1 MSEHQHHG
9 GVDLINRKVINECYR
24 LNNIASMSISDGDY
38 EEAIALLTKGLKQ
51 SLSFDCCKCYSLQSC
66 FLIREE
72 REEEEELEEQE
83 QDYSMDCYSSIDKN
97 DDDCYGFVY
106 RKALR
111 VNMSSSIEQQM
122 HYYTGSTLRVIIVFN
137 LALAYHLKA
146 IATTIITATA
156 VTPTSTSST
165 SSTTTTTKLLQQS
178 LHLYMLAYRLHTEY
192 EEQQQ
197 QEQEQESSSTTSTS
211 LFNSDNLGNLRFVMI
226 ISNNIGEIHRIS
238 NDTTKHVRCLEHVLS
253 CIMHT
258 VVNFNNCSSNSS
270 SISSNRNH
278 QNHGHGNDYLHYS
291 SFDLNG
297 FHHNLSGKYQYA
309 PAA

>member
-1 MSEHQHHG
+1 
-9 GVDLINRKVINECYR
+9 
-24 LNNIASMSISDGDY
+24 MSISDGNY

-51 SLSFDCCKCYSLQSC
+51 SLSFDCCTCYSLQSC

-72 REEEEELEEQE
+72 REEEEE

-146 IATTIITATA
+146 IATSIITATA
-156 VTPTSTSST
+156 AAPTSTSST
-165 SSTTTTTKLLQQS
+165 TTTTTTKLLQQS

-197 QEQEQESSSTTSTS
+197 QQQQESTSTTSTS

-238 NDTTKHVRCLEHVLS
+238 NDTTKHVRCLEHV
-253 CIMHT
+253 
-258 VVNFNNCSSNSS
+258 
-270 SISSNRNH
+270 
-278 QNHGHGNDYLHYS
+278 
-291 SFDLNG
+291 
-297 FHHNLSGKYQYA
+297 
-309 PAA
+309 

>member
-24 LNNIASMSISDGDY
+24 LNNIASMSISDGNY

-51 SLSFDCCKCYSLQSC
+51 SLSFDCCTCYSLQSC

-72 REEEEELEEQE
+72 REEEE
-83 QDYSMDCYSSIDKN
+83 QDNSMDCYSSIDKN

-156 VTPTSTSST
+156 AAAPTSTSSA
-165 SSTTTTTKLLQQS
+165 TTTTKLLQQS

-192 EEQQQ
+192 EEQQQQQQ

-258 VVNFNNCSSNSS
+258 VVNFNNSSGS
-270 SISSNRNH
+270 SISSNHNN
-278 QNHGHGNDYLHYS
+278 QNQGDNYLHYS

-297 FHHNLSGKYQYA
+297 FYHNLSGKYRYA

>member
-1 MSEHQHHG
+1 
-9 GVDLINRKVINECYR
+9 
-24 LNNIASMSISDGDY
+24 
-38 EEAIALLTKGLKQ
+38 
-51 SLSFDCCKCYSLQSC
+51 
-66 FLIREE
+66 
-72 REEEEELEEQE
+72 
-83 QDYSMDCYSSIDKN
+83 MDCYSSIDKN

-156 VTPTSTSST
+156 AAPTS
-165 SSTTTTTKLLQQS
+165 TTTTKLLQQS

-197 QEQEQESSSTTSTS
+197 QQHQEQEQDSSSATSTAS

-238 NDTTKHVRCLEHVLS
+238 NDTTKHVRCLDHVLS

-258 VVNFNNCSSNSS
+258 VVNFNNSSGSSS
-270 SISSNRNH
+270 SISSNHDN

>member
-24 LNNIASMSISDGDY
+24 LNNIASMSISDGNY

-51 SLSFDCCKCYSLQSC
+51 SLSFDCCTCYSLQSC

-72 REEEEELEEQE
+72 REEQEEEEE
-83 QDYSMDCYSSIDKN
+83 DYSMDCYSSIDKN

-156 VTPTSTSST
+156 TAAAPTST

-192 EEQQQ
+192 EEQQQQQQ

>member
-24 LNNIASMSISDGDY
+24 LNNIASMSISDGNY

-51 SLSFDCCKCYSLQSC
+51 SLSFDCCTCYSLQPC
-66 FLIREE
+66 FLIGEE
-72 REEEEELEEQE
+72 REEEE
-83 QDYSMDCYSSIDKN
+83 QDNSMDCYSSIDKN

-106 RKALR
+106 RQALR
-111 VNMSSSIEQQM
+111 VNMSSSIEHEQM
-122 HYYTGSTLRVIIVFN
+122 HHYTGSTLRVIIVFN
-137 LALAYHLKA
+137 LALVYHLKA
-146 IATTIITATA
+146 IATIITATA
-156 VTPTSTSST
+156 TATAAAPST
-165 SSTTTTTKLLQQS
+165 STTTTTKLLQQS

-192 EEQQQ
+192 EEQQQQQQ

-258 VVNFNNCSSNSS
+258 VVNFNNSSGS
-270 SISSNRNH
+270 SISSNHNN
-278 QNHGHGNDYLHYS
+278 QNQGDNYLHYS

-297 FHHNLSGKYQYA
+297 FYHNLSGKYQYA